1 MNQKLLILLI
11 ACTCLSFVPKANQT
25 SSEYIERQGKITFF
39 SYTPVE
45 NIQAT
50 SNQGQSI
57 FDTNSKEIVLKVLM
71 RTFTFKKSLMYEH
84 FNESY
89 IESDL
94 YPYAQLE
101 ASVVD
106 FDPNLS
112 SQTRIIKGNFT
123 LREITKPIEFKT
135 RITKEN
141 DGYRFE
147 GDLEVKID
155 DHEIKVPK
163 VLSANI
169 AKKIQVSF
177 NFQFEPYEQ

>member
-1 MNQKLLILLI
+1 MNQRLLILFI
-11 ACTCLSFVPKANQT
+11 ACAFLSFVPKANQD
-25 SSEYIERQGKITFF
+25 YIERQGKITFF

-50 SNQGQSI
+50 SNQALSI
-57 FDTNSKEIVLKVLM
+57 FYADSKKIGVEILM

-89 IESDL
+89 IETDL
-94 YPYAQLE
+94 YPRAYLNAEVLG
-101 ASVVD
+101 
-106 FDPNLS
+106 FDPALET
-112 SQTRIIKGNFT
+112 QTRIIKGDFT
-123 LREITKPIEFKT
+123 LRDISKPIEIKT
-135 RITKEN
+135 TITKEN
-141 DGYRFE
+141 NGYRFE
-147 GDLEVKID
+147 GELEVKID

-163 VLSANI
+163 VLAANI

>member
-1 MNQKLLILLI
+1 MTKQLLILFI
-11 ACTCLSFVPKANQT
+11 ATICLSFVPKADQN
-25 SSEYIERQGKITFF
+25 YIERQGKITFF

-50 SNQGQSI
+50 SNQALSI
-57 FDTNSKEIVLKVLM
+57 FYADSNQIVMEVLM

-94 YPYAQLE
+94 HPRAYLKAE
-101 ASVVD
+101 VVD
-106 FDPNLS
+106 FDPTLDT
-112 SQTRIIKGNFT
+112 QTRIIKGDFT
-123 LREITKPIEFKT
+123 LRGISKPIEIKT
-135 RITKEN
+135 NIIKSSNGFQFQGE
-141 DGYRFE
+141 
-147 GDLEVKID
+147 LEVKID
-155 DHEIKVPK
+155 DHDIKVPK
-163 VLSANI
+163 VLAANI

>member
-1 MNQKLLILLI
+1 MIKKVLLLFLI
-11 ACTCLSFVPKANQT
+11 TTSFGFAQKANQT
-25 SSEYIERQGKITFF
+25 FTERQGKVTFF

-50 SNQGQSI
+50 NNQAFSLFSPESN
-57 FDTNSKEIVLKVLM
+57 EIVAQILM
-71 RTFTFKKSLMYEH
+71 RAFAFKKSLMYEH

-94 YPYAQLE
+94 YPKAYLNAKVE
-101 ASVVD
+101 GFDASQI
-106 FDPNLS
+106 
-112 SQTRIIKGNFT
+112 SQTRMIKGEFT
-123 LREITKPIEFKT
+123 LRGITKPIEIKAN
-135 RITKEN
+135 ITKES

-147 GDLEVKID
+147 GELEVKID
-155 DHEIKVPK
+155 DHQIKVPG

-177 NFQFEPYEQ
+177 NFQYKPDEQ

>member
-1 MNQKLLILLI
+1 MNKKLGILFCIVLM
-11 ACTCLSFVPKANQT
+11 SFVPKADNT
-25 SSEYIERQGKITFF
+25 FVERQGKITFF

-50 SNQGQSI
+50 N
-57 FDTNSKEIVLKVLM
+57 NKVLSFFDPETKQVAVRILM
-71 RTFTFKKSLMYEH
+71 RAFTFKKSLMYEH

-94 YPYAQLE
+94 YPEATLE
-101 ASVVD
+101 AAVID
-106 FDPNLS
+106 FDQSLQ

-123 LREITKPIEFKT
+123 LRGISRPVEIKT
-135 RITKEN
+135 NITKEEK
-141 DGYRFE
+141 GYRFE
-147 GDLEVKID
+147 GELEVKVE
-155 DHEIKVPK
+155 DHEIKVPR

-177 NFQFEPYEQ
+177 NFQYEPHEK

>member
-1 MNQKLLILLI
+1 MNQKLLILFI
-11 ACTCLSFVPKANQT
+11 ACLYLSFIPKVDQ
-25 SSEYIERQGKITFF
+25 SSPEYIERQGKITFF

-50 SNQGQSI
+50 SNQGLSI
-57 FDTNSKEIVLKVLM
+57 FNADTDELVLEILM

-94 YPYAQLE
+94 YPYAQLK
-101 ASVVD
+101 AFVVD
-106 FDPNLS
+106 FDPNLKA
-112 SQTRIIKGNFT
+112 QTRIIKGDFT
-123 LREITKPIEFKT
+123 LRDITKPIEFKT
-135 RITKEN
+135 QITKEN
-141 DGYRFE
+141 DGYRFQGE
-147 GDLEVKID
+147 LEVKID

-163 VLSANI
+163 VLAANI